1 MKKRI
6 NLSLFCIVLLIS
18 GLLGSTIA
26 FAGGST
32 AGGAVPVPTVEDT
45 TAAINTVSV
54 RKDLIFVNDATSNV
68 REPNITYTY
77 TISAVTVPATA
88 PQVTTNDAGP
98 VPVKSGDATAIVN
111 ATDTIQFADTTAEP
125 SSAAGVA
132 ATRYANFTFDPT
144 KFAGPGIYRY
154 AIVETTDKQKAT
166 LGIEAAATY
175 ADTRYLD
182 VYVRK
187 TSETDPTL
195 LIYGYTLFKTDNTYS
210 FSSKTGEELNLDKKS
225 SGYVNISSTAGSF
238 EDVDV
243 YRTQDLT
250 VSKTTTGLLA
260 DKENNFPVAITVTLP
275 SAVTQT
281 IKYDVALESNAT
293 LSDTTT
299 DTIGSY
305 VNSQATA
312 YSGSVENESKI
323 KIKGIPQGASVVLA
337 EQNNTPDTYKVSA
350 TAIVGSATAT
360 EVLAEESV
368 AAGGNSSSTTATVM
382 SSNTT
387 ISITNKL
394 ELISPTGYVARFAPY
409 ALILV
414 GGILLIVFGRTA
426 ISRTSK
432 KRKEA

>member
-6 NLSLFCIVLLIS
+6 NLSLFCIILLIT
-18 GLLGSTIA
+18 GLLGSTLA
-26 FAGGST
+26 FAGTGT
-32 AGGAVPVPTVEDT
+32 AGGAIPVPTVEDT
-45 TAAINTVSV
+45 TNAINTVSI
-54 RKDLIFVNDATSNV
+54 RKDLIFVNDAASDV

-77 TISAVTVPATA
+77 TASAVTVSGTA
-88 PQVTTNDAGP
+88 PTVTTNDAGP
-98 VPVKSGDATAIVN
+98 AAVKSGVPDALTN
-111 ATDTIQFADTTAEP
+111 TTDTIVFADTAVAS
-125 SSAAGVA
+125 SSADGVA

-154 AIVETTDKQKAT
+154 MVVESTDKQKTT
-166 LGIEAAATY
+166 LGIVAAATY
-175 ADTRYLD
+175 SDTRYLD

-195 LIYGYTLFKTDNTYS
+195 LIYGYTLFKADATYS
-210 FSSKTGEELNLDKKS
+210 FSSKTGEVLNLDKKS
-225 SGYVNISSTAGSF
+225 SGYVNISTTAGSF

-260 DKENNFPVAITVTLP
+260 DKSNNFPVAITVTLP

-281 IKYDVALESNAT
+281 IKLDVALESNAT
-293 LSDTTT
+293 LDGTTT

-312 YSGSVENESKI
+312 YNGSVENDSKI
-323 KIKGIPQGASVVLA
+323 KIKGVPYGATVVLV

-350 TAIVGSATAT
+350 TASVGSAAAT

-368 AAGGNSSSTTATVM
+368 AAGTNSSSTTATVM
-382 SSNTT
+382 TSNTT
-387 ISITNKL
+387 IAITNKL

-409 ALILV
+409 ALILA